1 MTANSERKLKT
12 FAVKI
17 DAWQKL
23 EDLKHQ
29 LETLDDRIYLLK
41 EFDNE
46 EAEELR
52 AHLTNLR
59 GNAPAPLT
67 SRTVNLQATTKPRKE
82 AVETASP
89 THHAVY

>member
-1 MTANSERKLKT
+1 MSTSNERKLKT

-29 LETLDDRIYLLK
+29 LETVEDRIYLLK
-41 EFDNE
+41 ELDNE

-52 AHLTNLR
+52 AQLIITL
-59 GNAPAPLT
+59 GNCSGKHQHRSKVGL
-67 SRTVNLQATTKPRKE
+67 
-82 AVETASP
+82 
-89 THHAVY
+89 

>member
-1 MTANSERKLKT
+1 MSTSNERKLKT

-29 LETLDDRIYLLK
+29 LETIEDRIYLLK

-52 AHLTNLR
+52 AQLIIT
-59 GNAPAPLT
+59 
-67 SRTVNLQATTKPRKE
+67 LQTCAGMHQHRSQ
-82 AVETASP
+82 VGL
-89 THHAVY
+89 

>member
-29 LETLDDRIYLLK
+29 LETIEDRIYLLK
-41 EFDNE
+41 EFDHE

-52 AHLTNLR
+52 AQLIIT
-59 GNAPAPLT
+59 
-67 SRTVNLQATTKPRKE
+67 LQNCAGKHQHRSN
-82 AVETASP
+82 VGL
-89 THHAVY
+89 

>member
-1 MTANSERKLKT
+1 MSTSNERKLKT

-29 LETLDDRIYLLK
+29 LETIEDRIYLLK
-41 EFDNE
+41 ELDNE

-52 AHLTNLR
+52 AQLITLENCSGKHQHRSKVGL
-59 GNAPAPLT
+59 
-67 SRTVNLQATTKPRKE
+67 
-82 AVETASP
+82 
-89 THHAVY
+89 